1 MEKSQLSVV
10 VILTG
15 VESEPEVSG
24 VVLLQAQRPSAI
36 TPAIISAASDFSFI
50 NQTVL
55 SFFVY
60 ITPQGAYIPISNQV
74 GSAQKLFGIG
84 VLKYLQ
90 IPIPLTAFDQ
100 FPVLHHMNFV
110 RKIKRRVNL
119 MGNEKITALFFLLNS
134 F

>member
-1 MEKSQLSVV
+1 MKLKSLAA
-10 VILTG
+10 LMMAG
-15 VESEPEVSG
+15 VMVLGLCACNSTTPDTSGSDSTPVSITTTESW
-24 VVLLQAQRPSAI
+24 
-36 TPAIISAASDFSFI
+36 DFS
-50 NQTVL
+50 TVL

>member
-24 VVLLQAQRPSAI
+24 VVLLQAQRPSTI

-60 ITPQGAYIPISNQV
+60 ITPRSVYTYFKSSGKRAKAVWYRGFEISSDPHSIDGFRSVSRFASHEFRPQDKAPRQSH
-74 GSAQKLFGIG
+74 G
-84 VLKYLQ
+84 
-90 IPIPLTAFDQ
+90 
-100 FPVLHHMNFV
+100 
-110 RKIKRRVNL
+110 
-119 MGNEKITALFFLLNS
+119 
-134 F
+134 